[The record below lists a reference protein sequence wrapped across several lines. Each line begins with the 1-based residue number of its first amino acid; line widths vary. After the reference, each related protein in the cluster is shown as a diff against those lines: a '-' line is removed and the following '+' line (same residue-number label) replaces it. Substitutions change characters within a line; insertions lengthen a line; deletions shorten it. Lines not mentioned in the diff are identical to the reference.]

1 MAHLYLIYLFRMVIW
16 HSYVSL
22 LEGMPGV
29 NWRWENCHHRNR
41 CLACPLCVSFSKSW
55 TDQNKFRACNFAK
68 KDNTLLLHTFS
79 PWIFSI
85 FVVPVQRIDSWPKKK
100 AAPGW
105 SSGSGYWQPSY
116 QAYLLKLTFRHAE
129 TTTLWANLSFNYHI
143 NWFICQYETKH
154 HDIDGNEIWWINHC
168 HICRYMN

>member
-1 MAHLYLIYLFRMVIW
+1 MGKLSSIGKLSPSQSVPGLSSMCFFFEAMNRPKQVSSLQLCQEGPHYYCTLFL
-16 HSYVSL
+16 HGYFPFL
-22 LEGMPGV
+22 LFQCSEEILG
-29 NWRWENCHHRNR
+29 
-41 CLACPLCVSFSKSW
+41 L
-55 TDQNKFRACNFAK
+55 
-68 KDNTLLLHTFS
+68 
-79 PWIFSI
+79 
-85 FVVPVQRIDSWPKKK
+85 KKK

-129 TTTLWANLSFNYHI
+129 TTSLWANLSFNYYI

-154 HDIDGNEIWWINHC
+154 HDIEGNEIWWINHC